1 MAEHVSAGTDAA
13 GPGPADSRVIA
24 SLARWA
30 GGVGAFAI
38 ALQAYRARS
47 TSVWDRFPPG
57 FWEGY
62 SLGQQDMD
70 RVCAV
75 ANAMRIGWTSYGW
88 QEAWAALGGSG
99 PPLAARRYFEAHG
112 MKDGLTFVISRARS
126 RIGIYMAFPEAVEEE
141 RRFAIERQA
150 FPRLLKLNEEDL
162 GPPSFTIATNLGRLS
177 EAEQR
182 LMIRQ
187 ILEPDADDHQLGT
200 GLGISLRTVQAT
212 KSRAFKRLNCRS
224 WAEAVM
230 LCRMGWRAG

>member
-1 MAEHVSAGTDAA
+1 MAEYL
-13 GPGPADSRVIA
+13 PGGNIPNSRRVIA
-24 SLARWA
+24 ALTRWA
-30 GGVGAFAI
+30 EGVGAFAI

-47 TSVWDRFPPG
+47 TSVWDGFPAG

-75 ANAMRIGWTSYGW
+75 ANAMRIGWTSYAW
-88 QEAWAALGGSG
+88 QEAWGALAGSG
-99 PPLAARRYFEAHG
+99 SPLEARRYFESYG
-112 MKDGLTFVISRARS
+112 MRDGLTFVISRARS
-126 RIGIYMAFPEAVEEE
+126 RIGLYMAFAEPVDDA
-141 RRFAIERQA
+141 RRAAIEKRA
-150 FPRLLKLNEEDL
+150 FARLLRVQEEDL
-162 GPPSFTIATNLGRLS
+162 GPPSFTFATNLGRLS

-187 ILEPDADDHQLGT
+187 ILEPEADDHQLGT